1 MKMMDKKQFSE
12 ELHGELTSILSY
24 WQANTIDETYDGFY
38 GQIDHFN
45 NVIPG
50 ATKGAVL
57 NTRILWTFS
66 AAYNFTKNE
75 AYLHIAHRAF
85 DYLKKYF
92 LDKDNGGL
100 IWEVDHT
107 GKAHNTRK
115 QIYAQGFGIYGFSE
129 YFRAS
134 GNSESLE
141 TAIELFEIIEKY
153 CFDSRFGGYLEAL
166 SHNWQP
172 MEDMRL
178 SAKDANY
185 PKSMN
190 THLHILEPYTNLYRL
205 WKNEHLAIQIKR
217 LIRVFLDHIIDSET
231 GHFNLFF
238 DNDWTV
244 RSEII
249 SYGHDIEGAW
259 LLTEAAEVLGDR
271 ELLKE
276 VEAVAL
282 RMTDITLMEGTAG
295 DGSLYY
301 EKAGK
306 DGHLDTD
313 RHWWPQAE
321 AVVGLLNAWQI
332 SGDEKYLEKSMDVWH
347 FIKNK
352 MIDHRH
358 GEWYWS
364 VDNNGVPAT
373 HQDKAGFWKCP
384 YHNSRACMEAIRR
397 L

>member
-1 MKMMDKKQFSE
+1 MEQELKQFSE
-12 ELHGELTSILSY
+12 ELHEELARILRY
-24 WQANTIDETYDGFY
+24 WQTNTIDETYGGFF

-45 NVIPG
+45 RVVPKAG
-50 ATKGAVL
+50 KGSVL
-57 NTRILWTFS
+57 NARILWTFS

-75 AYLHIAHRAF
+75 TYLHTAQRSF
-85 DYLKKYF
+85 DYLKKHF
-92 LDKDNGGL
+92 LDHENGGI
-100 IWEVDHT
+100 IWEVDHS
-107 GKAHNTRK
+107 GKALNTRK
-115 QIYAQGFGIYGFSE
+115 QTYAQGFGIYGFSE

-134 GNSESLE
+134 GDQESLE
-141 TAIELFEIIEKY
+141 MAIGLYENIEKY
-153 CFDSRFGGYLEAL
+153 CFDTRFGGYLEAL
-166 SHNWQP
+166 SCDWQP

-178 SAKDANY
+178 SAKDENY

-190 THLHILEPYTNLYRL
+190 THLHILEPYTNLYRV
-205 WKNEHLAIQIKR
+205 WKNDHLAAQIKR
-217 LIRVFLDHIIDSET
+217 LIRDFLDHFIDPIT

-238 DNDWTV
+238 ENDWTV
-244 RSEII
+244 RSEVV

-259 LLTEAAEVLGDR
+259 LLTEAAEVLGDP
-271 ELLKE
+271 ELLIE
-276 VEAVAL
+276 VKSVAL
-282 RMTDITLMEGTAG
+282 RMTDITIAEGMAG

-321 AVVGLLNAWQI
+321 ALIGLLNAWQI
-332 SGDEKYLEKSMDVWH
+332 SGDEKYLQKSMDVWH

-352 MIDHRH
+352 MIDHKH

-373 HQDKAGFWKCP
+373 DKDKAGFWKCP

>member
-1 MKMMDKKQFSE
+1 
-12 ELHGELTSILSY
+12 
-24 WQANTIDETYDGFY
+24 
-38 GQIDHFN
+38 
-45 NVIPG
+45 
-50 ATKGAVL
+50 
-57 NTRILWTFS
+57 
-66 AAYNFTKNE
+66 
-75 AYLHIAHRAF
+75 
-85 DYLKKYF
+85 
-92 LDKDNGGL
+92 L
-100 IWEVDHT
+100 IWEADHT

-115 QIYAQGFGIYGFSE
+115 QTYAQGFGIYGFSE

-141 TAIELFEIIEKY
+141 TAIGLFENIEKH

-166 SHNWQP
+166 SDNWQP

-178 SAKDANY
+178 SAKDENY

-190 THLHILEPYTNLYRL
+190 THLHILEPYTNLYRV
-205 WKNEHLAIQIKR
+205 WKNEQLAIQIKR

-276 VEAVAL
+276 VEVAAMS
-282 RMTDITLMEGTAG
+282 MTEITLMEGMAG

-332 SGDEKYLEKSMDVWH
+332 SGDEKYLQKSMEVWH

-352 MIDHRH
+352 MIDHRY

-364 VDNNGVPAT
+364 VDNNGVPST